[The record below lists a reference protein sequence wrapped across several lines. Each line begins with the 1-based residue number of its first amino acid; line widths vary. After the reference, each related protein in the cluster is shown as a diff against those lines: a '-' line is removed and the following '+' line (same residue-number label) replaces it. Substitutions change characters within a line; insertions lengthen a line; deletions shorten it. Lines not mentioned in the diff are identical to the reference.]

1 MQVKSHQ
8 ASQASQALRR
18 VNSHRNWDI
27 ADIAWIIMLYPKIG
41 WCNGY
46 IRIYIYI
53 YTDIYIY
60 IWIFIYIYKDIYI
73 WIYI

>member
-1 MQVKSHQ
+1 MVYIYIYIQDNVEVKSHQASQ

-41 WCNGY
+41 
-46 IRIYIYI
+46 
-53 YTDIYIY
+53 
-60 IWIFIYIYKDIYI
+60 
-73 WIYI
+73 

>member
-53 YTDIYIY
+53 YIYTDIRIYIYIYIHMDIYIY
-60 IWIFIYIYKDIYI
+60 I
-73 WIYI
+73 